1 MSPFKRAFKSP
12 YAFRLEG
19 TLFGMAVNLGLG
31 CGEAVGAIG
40 IGLGGAGLGA
50 KLASAPGLGESA
62 ALGPRLV
69 AVPLPP
75 GTAPVGA
82 VLGVPEAR
90 WGAGVA
96 LIKDG
101 PGDFAGA
108 AVRTA
113 TAEGLAAG
121 AGVTLAGKAVAAARA
136 GAGVLGT
143 GDARVLVGAAVG
155 AAVGGTLS
163 DAIGA
168 ALGKLNG
175 TATMDCRGR
184 GTNTGSAGA
193 GMGTAEASGTG
204 FTLEGPCATIF
215 ASSCSV
221 RIR

>member
-1 MSPFKRAFKSP
+1 MSPFKRAFKSA
-12 YAFRLEG
+12 YAFRFEG
-19 TLFGMAVNLGLG
+19 TLLGRVVTLGFGRGD
-31 CGEAVGAIG
+31 AVGVTAIG
-40 IGLGGAGLGA
+40 LRGAGLDA
-50 KLASAPGLGESA
+50 ELESAPGFGERA
-62 ALGPRLV
+62 ALGPGLL
-69 AVPLPP
+69 AVPLPLEA
-75 GTAPVGA
+75 TPVGA
-82 VLGVPEAR
+82 AVGIPEAR
-90 WGAGVA
+90 WAAGLA
-96 LIKDG
+96 PIKDG

-108 AVRTA
+108 AVSTA
-113 TAEGLAAG
+113 TAAALAAG
-121 AGVTLAGKAVAAARA
+121 AGVTLLKGAMGTA

-143 GDARVLVGAAVG
+143 GDAGVLVGAAVG
-155 AAVGGTLS
+155 TAVGGTLS

-204 FTLEGPCATIF
+204 FAFEGPCATIF